1 MNVTFLATPIK
12 HLDNGTPFGETC
24 RVMVDG
30 EMIFSVNAVDKWS
43 CKHVDVVILPP
54 NNGAPIMVGIPT
66 YSFAENILPLAEA
79 ICANRPPVLTNPI
92 VPGPGTMPGPV
103 PIGGT
108 PVEYTETHNLTFVKP
123 SKRSLRDDV
132 ISGNF
137 TALFASILNKSMTVR
152 GWDLTTAIQG
162 DEEGATFYVR
172 EESAEEG
179 FNYTY
184 RAYAVVTFKRADGAK
199 PNPNELDSFLR
210 TLHGR
215 AGQAAFGSWTLACLD
230 GKPYEVP
237 EDDDISR
244 NINADMIG
252 YVDVSIPEN
261 WEAYFDHLF
270 GLDAQIAIVR
280 AAIEAGIAS
289 NFNNRFHVA
298 LAGKPGCGKSD
309 ICRSLQA
316 ALGEEAVM
324 EYDATAMTGAGAIK
338 DLSEREILPRV
349 LVIEEIEKADEKSL
363 QFLLGLMDTRGE
375 IRKTT
380 ARTHIQRDTKLL
392 VIATVN
398 NYEKFKTMNAGALE
412 SRFSNK
418 VGFKR
423 PARDLLARILTRE
436 VGKINGNDAWITP
449 VLDYADDHGIS
460 DPRQVISLCLCGRDG
475 WLDGSYA
482 KTLAA
487 TMIDEAELA

>member
-1 MNVTFLATPIK
+1 MKEFI
-12 HLDNGTPFGETC
+12 
-24 RVMVDG
+24 
-30 EMIFSVNAVDKWS
+30 
-43 CKHVDVVILPP
+43 
-54 NNGAPIMVGIPT
+54 
-66 YSFAENILPLAEA
+66 
-79 ICANRPPVLTNPI
+79 
-92 VPGPGTMPGPV
+92 
-103 PIGGT
+103 
-108 PVEYTETHNLTFVKP
+108 ETHNLVFFKA
-123 SKRSLRDDV
+123 SKRALRDDV
-132 ISGNF
+132 INDNF
-137 TALFASILNKSMTVR
+137 TGLFTSILTKSITVR
-152 GWDLTTAIQG
+152 GWSVTTSVQG

-172 EESAEEG
+172 EDSDQEG
-179 FNYTY
+179 FKYEY
-184 RAYAVVTFKRADGAK
+184 RAYALLTFKRADGNT
-199 PNPNELDSFLR
+199 PNPGELDSFLR

-215 AGQAAFGSWTLACLD
+215 AAQQAFGAWTLADLD
-230 GKPYEVP
+230 GKTYEVP
-237 EDDDISR
+237 DDDDVSR
-244 NINADMIG
+244 NINADQIG
-252 YVDVSIPEN
+252 YTEVSIPEN
-261 WEAYFDHLF
+261 WETYFSHLF
-270 GLDAQIAIVR
+270 GLDPQIAVVR

-289 NFNNRFHVA
+289 GFNNRFHVA

-338 DLSEREILPRV
+338 DLAEKEILPRV
-349 LVIEEIEKADEKSL
+349 MVIEEIEKADEKSL

-380 ARTHIQRDTKLL
+380 ARTKIQRDTKLL

-398 NYEKFKTMNAGALE
+398 NYEKFKSMNAGALE

-436 VGKINGNDAWITP
+436 VGKINGNTEWIIPT
-449 VLDYADDHGIS
+449 LDYADDHGIS

-475 WLDGSYA
+475 WLDGTYA

-487 TMIDEAELA
+487 TAIDEAELA

>member
-1 MNVTFLATPIK
+1 MT
-12 HLDNGTPFGETC
+12 G
-24 RVMVDG
+24 
-30 EMIFSVNAVDKWS
+30 
-43 CKHVDVVILPP
+43 
-54 NNGAPIMVGIPT
+54 
-66 YSFAENILPLAEA
+66 
-79 ICANRPPVLTNPI
+79 
-92 VPGPGTMPGPV
+92 
-103 PIGGT
+103 
-108 PVEYTETHNLTFVKP
+108 YTENHELTFSKL
-123 SKRSLRDDV
+123 SKRNLRDDV

-137 TALFASILNKSMTVR
+137 AALCASILNKSMKVR
-152 GWDLTTAIQG
+152 GWSLETVVQG
-162 DEEGATFYVR
+162 SDEDATFYTR
-172 EESAEEG
+172 DDSEDEG
-179 FNYTY
+179 FNYAF
-184 RAYAVVTFKRADGAK
+184 RAYVNLAFTRADGGK
-199 PNPNELDSFLR
+199 PNPGELDSFLR

-215 AGQAAFGSWTLACLD
+215 AGQAAFGSWTLSRVD
-230 GKPYEVP
+230 ENVYEVP
-237 EDDDISR
+237 DDDDVSR
-244 NINADMIG
+244 NINADQIG
-252 YVDVSIPEN
+252 YTEVSIPDN
-261 WEAYFDHLF
+261 WEEYFAHLF

-280 AAIEAGIAS
+280 AAIEAGIVS
-289 NFNNRFHVA
+289 DFNNRFHVA

-338 DLSEREILPRV
+338 DLSEKEILPRV

-380 ARTHIQRDTKLL
+380 ARTKIQRDTKLL

-423 PARDLLARILTRE
+423 PARDLLARILVRE
-436 VGKINGNDAWITP
+436 VGKIHGNEEWIGP
-449 VLDYADDHGIS
+449 VLDYAEDHGIT

-475 WLDGSYA
+475 WLEGTYA

-487 TMIDEAELA
+487 TAIDEEELS